1 MKRSIP
7 LVAAGLS
14 IVVAPWPALR
24 ANPAA
29 GLALNAEAY
38 IAVVGQPPAAGSA
51 EEAKDLAILRWNQR
65 TRYPQAVEHAWGFL
79 NRDIGVFDTAIGANL
94 AKAAPTLAKGLRFF
108 LKEVDRVK
116 NVLKERYR
124 RPRPFL
130 THKDLKPCLPLES
143 SFSFPSG
150 HSTWYAAAGLLLADL
165 LPQRRQ
171 RLLSMGQQGGYARA
185 YCQVHYPS
193 DVLASERLARA
204 ISKDIIASAQW
215 QAFRRQVAAELPALL
230 QPPPGGLPLLS
241 H

>member
-1 MKRSIP
+1 MNRSIH
-7 LVAAGLS
+7 LIAAGLS
-14 IVVAPWPALR
+14 LVAAPWSALR

-38 IAVVGQPPAAGSA
+38 SAVVGQPPAAGSA

-79 NRDIGVFDTAIGANL
+79 NRDVGVFDTAIGANL
-94 AKAAPTLAKGLRFF
+94 AKAAPTLAKGLPFF

-116 NVLKERYR
+116 NVLKNRFQ
-124 RPRPFL
+124 RPRPFVS
-130 THKDLKPCLPLES
+130 HKDLKPCLPLET

-171 RLLSMGQQGGYARA
+171 RLLALGLQGGYARA

-204 ISKDIIASAQW
+204 ISQDIVASPQW
-215 QAFRRQVAAELPALL
+215 RAFRRQVAAERRALL